1 MTSIVITEF
10 TNSRSRDALWRA
22 ITASPKASPI
32 TVVDIRW
39 NTYYPVS
46 GEFRPA
52 VLGPWLSEKGINYV
66 YYQKLG
72 NPFKDLADVSL
83 MELKYKEYA
92 ASRSEFDELVSTIG
106 NGDGTCCLL
115 CYCKP
120 PRPCHRYWLRDLISS
135 RVPGSRGEP
144 SLF

>member
-1 MTSIVITEF
+1 MTGTIITEF
-10 TNSRSRDALWRA
+10 TNSRDRDALWRA
-22 ITASPKASPI
+22 IAASSKASPI

-52 VLGPWLSEKGINYV
+52 VLEPWLAEKGIKYV

-72 NPFKDLADVSL
+72 NPFKDLKDIVEMEKKYKDYAVSL
-83 MELKYKEYA
+83 PEFYKIL
-92 ASRSEFDELVSTIG
+92 DTIRV
-106 NGDGTCCLL
+106 GTGTFCLL

-120 PRPCHRYWLRDLISS
+120 PRPCHRYWLRDLIWI
-135 RVPGSRGEP
+135 RVPESRREP
-144 SLF
+144 ALF